1 MLKNEILLNNIESRF
16 LLSKLTNRQFALAD
30 GIINNSIM

>member
-16 LLSKLTNRQFALAD
+16 LLSKLTNRQFALTD